1 MKAMNTSIPN
11 LPLPSNDSSKKEKWQ
26 WGQLPPKALAFQI
39 AQEFMAH
46 PQQLLV
52 VLVENNQVMEA
63 AINICQSLG
72 VDKAHC
78 WGFSDAEV
86 LPYDLCSPPPE
97 LIAERVRILSA
108 LPTLTRGI
116 VWVSQPALFDRF
128 APKELLA
135 CTHASWQ
142 VGQTI
147 SHEQLIQQFAANGYQ
162 RVTRVDHPG
171 EFAIRGSIIDCF
183 ISGMSHPVRID
194 HFDDA
199 IDSLRLFDTES
210 QCTLEKVDSI
220 ECLPADPLSLS
231 KERITQF
238 RQNWRDIFGVTKD
251 CPMYEAISAGDKMAG
266 SEHYL
271 PLFFDHTDTFFDYL
285 PDNAILFLNEHC
297 KQQIQHFAEVIEQRY
312 EQYRYDRFRPLLS
325 PTRLFRA
332 VDDIFIDMKQYHQI
346 TIYGDKVTEQQGHWN
361 LGYQALG
368 FEPEAVNAKQ
378 PFQNFL
384 QWQQQYDGKTIL
396 CAESEGRETI
406 LYDQLRKLLPDLTIS
421 ENFCEALASKPPVNL
436 IISPL
441 EDGFCLTHLAMVTEN
456 DLFAGHVTQTKKAS
470 DESTDPTLRIRSLSE
485 LAEGDL
491 VVHRQHGVGKYCG
504 LKNITTGDHQAEY
517 MQLLYANEDK
527 IFVPIAQLHLI
538 SRFLTANT
546 AHTLNTLG
554 KGQWQKQKQKA
565 IKQIRDIASDL
576 LKLYSERQSKQG
588 LSLEANANDYVKFS
602 DSFHYSETPDQAKAI
617 AATVEDLKRPQ
628 PMDRLV
634 CGDVGF
640 GKTEIGLRAA
650 FVAASAGKQVAF
662 IAPTTL
668 LAQQHYE
675 TFKNRFANW
684 PIEIAGLSR
693 FNNSNEQKTIIENIA
708 NGKIDIVVGTHR
720 LLSKDIKFKDLGLVI
735 IDEEHRFGVAQKEKL
750 THLKANVDILSLTA
764 TPIPRSLNMA
774 FEGLRDI
781 SIIATPPENRL
792 NIKTFFREFN
802 MGMIKEAIERERM
815 RGGQIYFIH
824 NDIATLQAQAD
835 ALQEAMP
842 GLKIAVA
849 NGRTP
854 KNELQKIML
863 DFYHQRIHCL
873 VCTTIVESGL
883 DVPTAN
889 TIIINRAD
897 KLGLAQLHQL
907 RGRVGRSHHQAYAY
921 LMVPNKRT
929 LTSDSKRRL
938 EAITRIDSLG
948 AGFDLANQD
957 LEIRGAGEL
966 LGAEQSGHI
975 HNIGYTLYMDLLKEA
990 IDCFEQGKDFN
1001 PTDEQQELT
1010 VDVGISCLFPDAYI
1024 GDVGIRLSLYKRLS
1038 DMKTEQQID
1047 QFQAELIDRFGPLPL
1062 EASQL
1067 LRTTK
1072 LKLKADNIGI
1082 ETISCGTQYLTI
1094 RFNNQAKINVDALL
1108 TLIQKAPKYYRLK
1121 DNQTLQIKCD
1131 EDKTMRLEQ
1140 VENCLQAIT

>member
-1 MKAMNTSIPN
+1 MNSFTPSVL
-11 LPLPSNDSSKKEKWQ
+11 LPELNESKKQKWQ
-26 WGQLPPKALAFQI
+26 WGECPQKAFAFQM
-39 AQEFMAH
+39 AQTYLANTDKF
-46 PQQLLV
+46 V
-52 VLVENNQVMEA
+52 VVFVENNQILEA
-63 AINICQSLG
+63 AIELCHSLG
-72 VDKAHC
+72 ITSEHC
-78 WGFSDAEV
+78 WGLPDAEV
-86 LPYDLCSPPPE
+86 LPYDLCSPAPE
-97 LIAERVRILSA
+97 LTAKRIQVLSA
-108 LPTLTRGI
+108 LPTLKHGI
-116 VWVSQPALFDRF
+116 IWISQQSLFDRF
-128 APKELLA
+128 APKENLA
-135 CTHASWQ
+135 CSHASWQ

-147 SHEQLIQQFAANGYQ
+147 THEDLIQQFAANGYQ
-162 RVTRVDHPG
+162 RVTRVEHPG
-171 EFAIRGSIIDCF
+171 EFAVRGSIIDCY

-194 HFDDA
+194 HFDDS
-199 IDSLRLFDTES
+199 IDSLRTFDPET
-210 QCTLEKVDSI
+210 QVTLEKIDLV
-220 ECLPADPLSLS
+220 ECLPADPITLNQD
-231 KERITQF
+231 RITLF
-238 RQNWRDIFGVTKD
+238 RQNWRDTFGSSTD
-251 CPMYEAISAGDKMAG
+251 CPMYDAISNGEKLAG

-271 PLFFDHTDTFFDYL
+271 PLFFEHTNTIFDYL
-285 PDNAILFLNEHC
+285 PKQSICLFSENF
-297 KQQIQHFAEVIEQRY
+297 KQQCSHYETRIEQRY
-312 EQYRYDRFRPLLS
+312 EQYRYDRQRPLLS
-325 PTRLFRA
+325 PQQLFLTA
-332 VDDIFIDMKQYHQI
+332 EIIFQHIKQYDQI
-346 TIYGDKVTEQQGHWN
+346 TCFAEHIKPQQGHWN
-361 LGYQALG
+361 LGYAPLG
-368 FEPEAVNAKQ
+368 FAPEPVNAKA
-378 PFQNFL
+378 PFKDFL
-384 QWQQQYDGKTIL
+384 IWQQHYPGKIIL
-396 CAESEGRETI
+396 SAESEGRATI
-406 LYDQLRKLLPDLTIS
+406 LYDQLAKQIELTICDD
-421 ENFCEALASKPPVNL
+421 FQAALHSSNPINL
-436 IISPL
+436 IISPI
-441 EDGFCLTHLAMVTEN
+441 EDGFCLESLAIITEN
-456 DLFAGHVTQTKKAS
+456 DLFAGHVSQTKQTS
-470 DESTDPTLRIRSLSE
+470 EESSDPTLRIRSLSE
-485 LAEGDL
+485 LQTGDL

-517 MQLLYANEDK
+517 MELLYANEDK

-538 SRFLTANT
+538 SRFLTANES
-546 AHTLNTLG
+546 HTLNTLG

-588 LSLEANANDYVKFS
+588 LIIEANNDDYQKFS
-602 DSFHYSETPDQAKAI
+602 DSFHYAETPDQAKAI
-617 AATVEDLKRPQ
+617 EATILDLRKPQ

-684 PIEIAGLSR
+684 PIEVAGLSR
-693 FNNSNEQKTIIENIA
+693 FNNSTEQKIILENLA
-708 NGKIDIVVGTHR
+708 KGKLDIIVGTHR

-750 THLKANVDILSLTA
+750 THLKTNVDILSLTA

-792 NIKTFFREFN
+792 NIQTFFREFN
-802 MGMIKEAIERERM
+802 MGLIKEAVERERM

-835 ALQEAMP
+835 ALKEAMP
-842 GLKIAVA
+842 QLKIAVA
-849 NGRTP
+849 HGRTP
-854 KNELQKIML
+854 KNGLQKIML

-921 LMVPNKRT
+921 LMVPCKRT

-975 HNIGYTLYMDLLKEA
+975 HSIGYTLYMDLLKEA
-990 IDCFEQGKDFN
+990 IDCFEQGKEFN
-1001 PTDEQQELT
+1001 PTDDKDELT
-1010 VDVGISCLFPDAYI
+1010 VDVGVSCLLPDEYI

-1038 DMKTEQQID
+1038 DMKDAKTID

-1062 EASQL
+1062 EAQQL
-1067 LRTTK
+1067 LRTAK
-1072 LKLKADNIGI
+1072 LRLISESMGVEGI
-1082 ETISCGTQYLTI
+1082 TCGTQYLTI
-1094 RFNNQAKINVDALL
+1094 RFTAQARINVDALL
-1108 TLIQKAPKYYRLK
+1108 ILIQKAPRIYRLK

-1131 EDKTMRLEQ
+1131 DDKLMRLGQ
-1140 VENCLQAIT
+1140 IENCLDALKVK